1 MFAAIQVGPD
11 EVGPIDMGEMPGF
24 QLHRSENRQMLA
36 VKSVWMMSDF
46 WAEQA
51 GQQGDVLQDMGKEP
65 ALP

>member
-1 MFAAIQVGPD
+1 
-11 EVGPIDMGEMPGF
+11 MGLGEPKVERGAGN
-24 QLHRSENRQMLA
+24 HDGGG
-36 VKSVWMMSDF
+36 VWMTSDF